1 MSTIKLPSKFN
12 KMSLSE
18 QESFLV
24 KKFQESVMITDNIS
38 KLLAKVRGGQKVNL
52 QLEPD
57 RPDEMLLKNG
67 K

>member
-1 MSTIKLPSKFN
+1 MSAIKLPSKFN

-24 KKFQESVMITDNIS
+24 KKFQESVMVTDKIS
-38 KLLAKVRGGQKVNL
+38 KLLAKVRGGQRVNL

-67 K
+67 E

>member
-1 MSTIKLPSKFN
+1 MSTIKLPKSFN

-57 RPDEMLLKNG
+57 RPDEMLLKNA